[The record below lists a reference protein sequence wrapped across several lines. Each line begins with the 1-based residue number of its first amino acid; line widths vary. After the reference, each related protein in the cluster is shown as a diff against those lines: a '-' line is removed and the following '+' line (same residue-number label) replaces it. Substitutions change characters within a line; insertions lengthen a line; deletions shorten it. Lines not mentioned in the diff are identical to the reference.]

1 MQLNVSKMNGWSSCS
16 SFSVNAR
23 TWNWYETLLRAH
35 KEHHDLICINQ
46 NVYVKSMYIHVSN
59 LALYRSEYSTWFI
72 ALNSLIL
79 YVCIMFV
86 CGSVCIYDCYTLFRV
101 ARIFF
106 LFFFIENGFGII
118 VLTIRPTSRSVLV
131 LFAIFKLVSLHHFS
145 IFLYISLSMHL
156 YK

>member
-79 YVCIMFV
+79 YVCIICVWV
-86 CGSVCIYDCYTLFRV
+86 CVYIWLLYSFQSSSNLLPLLLHWKWFRYY
-101 ARIFF
+101 RIDYSSY
-106 LFFFIENGFGII
+106 IEIGFGFICHFQTGF
-118 VLTIRPTSRSVLV
+118 LTPFFDL
-131 LFAIFKLVSLHHFS
+131 SLHLS
-145 IFLYISLSMHL
+145 IYASI
-156 YK
+156 